1 MLCLYFVVLK
11 KEKTI
16 ADIFLGTLLLALSVR
31 IGKSV
36 VFYFNN
42 QLPKIYL
49 QIGLSACFFIG
60 PLLYFFVQSK
70 LQNINLP
77 FAKYSLATLLLIT
90 IVFGV
95 LFPYQEYPFLWGN
108 PVYRI
113 INVQWLVF
121 ILLSAFAAKPVFI
134 KLFTSRNLITHDDV
148 WVMTILCGV
157 SAIWLSYFLGKY
169 TSYITGALTFS
180 FGFYISFLVI
190 FYMKDKLGAITTS
203 NNKYINKI
211 DEKLANELHEK
222 IITFFEVKKIYTTP
236 NLTLPLLA
244 QELNIRPQL
253 LSQFL
258 NDNVQK
264 SFTQFINEYRVQE
277 AKRLLKENTDL
288 KIDAV
293 GMECGFNSSST
304 FYSAFKKITGVTP
317 ATFQKT

>member
-1 MLCLYFVVLK
+1 MLCLYFMLLK

-16 ADIFLGTLLLALSVR
+16 ADIFLGVLLLALSVR
-31 IGKSV
+31 VGKSV

-42 QLPKIYL
+42 HLPKIYL

-70 LQNINLP
+70 LQSINLSL
-77 FAKYSLATLLLIT
+77 AKYSLAALLLIT

-95 LFPYQEYPFLWGN
+95 LFPYQEYPHLWGN

-113 INVQWLVF
+113 INYQWLVF

-134 KLFTSRNLITHDDV
+134 KFFTSRNLITHDDV

-180 FGFYISFLVI
+180 FGFYVSFLVI

-277 AKRLLKENTDL
+277 AKRLLKEKTDL